1 MNAIKN
7 GYFCKKNRSMFIR
20 SLKYTNFRG
29 LRTGEITFDPQLT
42 VIVGKN
48 GCGKSSVLQAVSMIV
63 SWIVARIKSE
73 KGVGLYIDELSVT
86 NGHQNAQ
93 IIGSFDDFGDVSI
106 PNKVKSGLP
115 KRFNIDLNG
124 LRGYSNAIR
133 EDLERTNFRCS
144 VPVFALYGVKR
155 AVIEIPLRIRNTEE
169 HMLETY
175 KECLNGAAKFRD
187 FFMWY
192 RNQED
197 LENELR
203 LDQVNGVDYSSRELS
218 AFRCAM
224 QRFMPE
230 YTHVRVR
237 RKPLRMTVRKDDAE
251 LNVAQLSD
259 GEKIYLALI
268 GDLCRRLVLANPTL
282 EDPLKGKGIVM
293 IDEVDLHLHPKWQ
306 GEVAQ
311 RLIEVF
317 PNIQFIITTHSPQ
330 VINRVAT
337 EKLRMM
343 NDGQVN
349 LADYSY
355 GMPTNVVLK
364 DVMGV
369 DNDLPLEVVNV
380 INGFYSAISDDDLER
395 AKQHLKE
402 MEELV
407 PGHPELTRIRKIVE
421 RYGRRR

>member
-1 MNAIKN
+1 MK
-7 GYFCKKNRSMFIR
+7 IR
-20 SLKYTNFRG
+20 SIRYVNYRG
-29 LRTGEITFDPQLT
+29 LKTGEVFFDPQLT

-48 GCGKSSVLQAVSMIV
+48 GSGKSSVLQAVATAV

-73 KGVGLYIDELSVT
+73 KGVGSYIDDLSVT

-93 IIGSFDDFGDVSI
+93 IVANFDEFGDVSI
-106 PNKVKSGLP
+106 PNKTKSGLP
-115 KRFNIDLNG
+115 KRYNIDLNG
-124 LRGYSNAIR
+124 LRSYSFEIR
-133 EDLERTNFRCS
+133 EQLERTNFQSS

-187 FFMWY
+187 FFMWF

-197 LENELR
+197 LENEMR
-203 LDQVNGVDYSSRELS
+203 LDQEGHANYSSRELG
-218 AFRCAM
+218 AFRRAM

-230 YTHVRVR
+230 YTNVRVR
-237 RKPLRMTVRKDDAE
+237 RKPLRMTVRKEGDE

-282 EDPLKGKGIVM
+282 EDPLNGYGIVM

-306 GEVAQ
+306 SEVAR
-311 RLIEVF
+311 RLTEVF
-317 PNIQFIITTHSPQ
+317 PNIQFIITTHSSQ

-337 EKLRMM
+337 EKLRILG
-343 NDGQVN
+343 NGQVSMAN
-349 LADYSY
+349 YSY

-364 DVMGV
+364 DIMGV
-369 DNDLPLEVVNV
+369 DSEQPQEVVD
-380 INGFYSAISDDDLER
+380 AISDTYTAIAEGNLQKAQQLLDKLDET
-395 AKQHLKE
+395 
-402 MEELV
+402 V
-407 PGHPELTRIRKIVE
+407 PGHPELPRIRKIVE
-421 RYGRRR
+421 RNARRN